1 MLDPELKL
9 IWVKMTQTKTISIQS
24 FKMQKILSKTIN
36 GGLSTNDL
44 DGKLYFKTN
53 FAANNL
59 K

>member
-1 MLDPELKL
+1 
-9 IWVKMTQTKTISIQS
+9 
-24 FKMQKILSKTIN
+24 MQKILSKTIN